1 MITISEFVKEIYF
14 AIDRDRYE
22 KESDLCLLAYENLL
36 IENQDYV
43 YRYSPLDKKTMARIG
58 HMFLRQVLQEE
69 DEANIKGAEI
79 LKDLYDCHVCVNH
92 IGQMYVKGIIEPV
105 EAMLFG
111 NGEMVSR
118 EEVRAIIE
126 RMTKPALRWTIF

>member
-43 YRYSPLDKKTMARIG
+43 YRYSSLDKKTMARIS
-58 HMFLRQVLQEE
+58 HMFLKKLLQEA
-69 DEANIKGAEI
+69 DEPSIKAAEI

-92 IGQMYVKGIIEPV
+92 IGQMYVKGIIEPI
-105 EAMLFG
+105 EPTLFG
-111 NGEMVSR
+111 NEERVSKS
-118 EEVRAIIE
+118 EAFQIITRLLHKDFRKE
-126 RMTKPALRWTIF
+126 L